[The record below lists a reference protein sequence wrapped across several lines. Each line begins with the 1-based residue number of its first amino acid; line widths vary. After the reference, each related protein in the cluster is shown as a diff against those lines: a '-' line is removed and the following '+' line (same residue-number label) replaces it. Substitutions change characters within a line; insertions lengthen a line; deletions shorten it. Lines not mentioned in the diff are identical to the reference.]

1 MNHKLT
7 ICCGTTCYLAAG
19 DRIDRLE
26 QLISDN
32 FDEKIDVV
40 PSACLGQCM
49 KHQGQPP
56 FARFDGEII
65 SNATNENIIN
75 TIKKSF

>member
-1 MNHKLT
+1 MKHKLT

-49 KHQGQPP
+49 KHQGQSP